1 VVALVVEAR
10 HGWRS
15 PLLLPLI
22 RFGDTVNTAARME
35 SCGEANRIQISE
47 ATAALLVAGGM
58 GNRVTP
64 RDELIEAKGKGTMR
78 VYWLEENTGRPGN
91 RRTSLSSTIH
101 SSVISFGM
109 FSSSGTF
116 NMDKSTD
123 DLSFAIPA
131 ASVRG
136 GISRVSSV
144 SSKMTPPERGLESR
158 PSLMWGASNDMLEPK
173 LTKFRRNS
181 SSSTQRL
188 IDWNCHLLLRLL
200 KQVVSKRKRKSV
212 NLGPAFFPE
221 TEDVA
226 LRDAEKTES
235 TLVDEVAEI
244 ISMPGFEPQDPNLP
258 ETEAV
263 LPLAVENQL
272 RDFVVSRE
280 ITHSGPWKSHETHS
294 SRLHCFRLPLECD
307 RVDVPRESVPQLR
320 TRLPCPNVHVEVAGT
335 SGEPG
340 RH

>member
-1 VVALVVEAR
+1 
-10 HGWRS
+10 
-15 PLLLPLI
+15 
-22 RFGDTVNTAARME
+22 ME
-35 SCGEANRIQISE
+35 SCGEANRIQMSE

-58 GNRVTP
+58 ANRVTP
-64 RDELIEAKGKGTMR
+64 RDELIEAKGKGFMR
-78 VYWLEENTGRPGN
+78 VYWLEENTQRPGN
-91 RRTSLSSTIH
+91 RRTSLSSTMH

-109 FSSSGTF
+109 FSSALTLNS
-116 NMDKSTD
+116 DKSTG
-123 DLSFAIPA
+123 DLSFALPA
-131 ASVRG
+131 ASVPS
-136 GISRVSSV
+136 GISRASSGASNV
-144 SSKMTPPERGLESR
+144 APERGLVSR

-200 KQVVSKRKRKSV
+200 KNVVSKRKPKNIKV
-212 NLGPAFFPE
+212 NPAFKM
-221 TEDVA
+221 EDFA

-244 ISMPGFEPQDPNLP
+244 IAMPGFEPEDPSRV
-258 ETEAV
+258 ETQAV

-280 ITHSGPWKSHETHS
+280 IANRGPWKSYDTHF
-294 SRLHCFRLPLECD
+294 SRLHIFRLPLERDC
-307 RVDVPRESVPQLR
+307 VNVSRESVPQLR
-320 TRLPCPNVHVEVAGT
+320 TRLPCSNVHVEAAGT
-335 SGEPG
+335 SGEPR